1 MKRSAVRNFH
11 VPLPD
16 DLYNKLREE
25 ADRSGSPATEL
36 ARRAIEVLLEQ
47 RQRAALND
55 AIALYAAKHA
65 GTASDLDEALEAASV
80 EHLLSGGQVRN
91 EAR

>member
-11 VPLPD
+11 VPLPE

-25 ADRSGSPATEL
+25 AGRSGSPATEL

-47 RQRAALND
+47 RQRAALSD

-80 EHLLSGGQVRN
+80 EHLLSGGQVRD

>member
-11 VPLPD
+11 VPLPE

-25 ADRSGSPATEL
+25 AGRSGSPATEL
-36 ARRAIEVLLEQ
+36 ARRAIEGLLEQ
-47 RQRAALND
+47 RRRAALD
-55 AIALYAAKHA
+55 EAIALYAAKHA
-65 GTASDLDEALEAASV
+65 GTASDLDEALDAASV
-80 EHLLSGGQVRN
+80 EHLLSEGRVRN

>member
-11 VPLPD
+11 VPLPE

-25 ADRSGSPATEL
+25 AGRSGSPATEL

-47 RQRAALND
+47 RERAALND
-55 AIALYAAKHA
+55 AIARYAEKHA

-80 EHLLSGGQVRN
+80 GRLLSVGAGPQ
-91 EAR
+91 